1 MLSIIELVLN
11 LLGTALAAAKA
22 NNLTQEVV
30 QGLQAAITALF
41 LTFAGWVRKKRLST
55 KDGADILFLVA
66 VVTDRMK

>member
-30 QGLQAAITALF
+30 QGLQAAITALEQVQG
-41 LTFAGWVRKKRLST
+41 TP
-55 KDGADILFLVA
+55 
-66 VVTDRMK
+66 VTQQQLEGLRVKTSW